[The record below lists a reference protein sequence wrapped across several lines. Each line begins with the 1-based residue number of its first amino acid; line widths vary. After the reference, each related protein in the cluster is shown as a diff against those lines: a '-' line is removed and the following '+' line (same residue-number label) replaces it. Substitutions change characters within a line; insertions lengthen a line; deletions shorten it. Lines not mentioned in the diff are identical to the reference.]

1 MKIFENN
8 KSKKL
13 YMILFD
19 GAENTTNGANEFMI
33 VYREVYGNNNRVFC
47 RNRNEFYKK
56 FTRFRGDV

>member
-1 MKIFENN
+1 
-8 KSKKL
+8 
-13 YMILFD
+13 MILFD